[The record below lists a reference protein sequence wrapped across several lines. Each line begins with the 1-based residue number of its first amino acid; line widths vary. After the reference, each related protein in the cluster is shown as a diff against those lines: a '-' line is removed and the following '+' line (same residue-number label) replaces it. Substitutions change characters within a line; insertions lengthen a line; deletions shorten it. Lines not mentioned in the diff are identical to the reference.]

1 MKYTNPIIKGFHPD
15 PSICR
20 VGEDYYLV
28 TSSFEYFPG
37 IPVFHS
43 RDLIHWNQIGNCITD
58 LTSLPMERVS
68 DSGGIWAPT
77 IRYERGRFFVTSTL
91 EGFGNFIVHATD
103 PAAAWSKPVLVSV
116 GGIDPSLF
124 FEDGR
129 AYYCTNESLH
139 SGIEEITMCEV
150 DVDTGALL
158 SGQKTLWRGI
168 GGGFLE
174 GPHIYHIGEYY
185 YLLAAEG
192 GTNFNHMI
200 TVARSNALWGPYESC
215 PENPLL
221 TNAHDTSKE
230 VQCAGHGDLFQDHQ
244 GNWWIVHLATRL
256 SRRTMTHLG
265 RETFL
270 TPVCWENG
278 WPVVGNQKKAALEC
292 EGPLWIPDK
301 SEKKNFENRFERNCE
316 NTFENNC
323 KNSDEKSVAKKVP
336 IWQAD
341 FDKTDWEA
349 EWIFLRKPDPSHY
362 LRKDGILRLYPSTV
376 SLSDKSGSIAF
387 AAVRQPDFDCQVD
400 TCFTFDAMQIGDE
413 AGLVLRL
420 SSDFHYCFCK
430 YKNEQGTFLCVK
442 RKMDDICYTDRQIPI
457 ENSALCLRIIA
468 CKEHYRFSY
477 KTENGNYQD
486 FAKASTRFLS
496 CEVAGKC
503 FTGTVIGLYA
513 ASACTTDSVMKVE
526 SFSIADFDA

>member
-43 RDLIHWNQIGNCITD
+43 RDLIHWKQIGNCLTD
-58 LTSLPMERVS
+58 SSLLPMERCR

-77 IRYERGRFFVTSTL
+77 IRYEKGRFFVTSTL
-91 EGFGNFIVHATD
+91 EGYGNFIVQATD
-103 PAAAWSKPVLVSV
+103 PSDDWSKPILISV

-124 FEDGR
+124 FEDGK

-139 SGIEEITMCEV
+139 PGIEEITMCRV

-158 SGQKTLWRGI
+158 SEQRTVWRGI

-185 YLLAAEG
+185 FLLAAEG

-200 TVARSNALWGPYESC
+200 TVARSNTLWGPYENC
-215 PENPLL
+215 PDNPLL

-230 VQCAGHGDLFQDHQ
+230 VQCAGHGDLFQDHL
-244 GNWWIVHLATRL
+244 GNWWMVHLATRL

-270 TPVCWENG
+270 TPVHWENG
-278 WPVVGNQKKAALEC
+278 WPSVGNCKKAALEC
-292 EGPLWIPDK
+292 EGPLWIQRN
-301 SEKKNFENRFERNCE
+301 SEKENCE
-316 NTFENNC
+316 
-323 KNSDEKSVAKKVP
+323 KIDEKTVEMITGIITSKTTS
-336 IWQAD
+336 WQAD
-341 FDKTDWEA
+341 FNQTDWEPD
-349 EWIFLRKPDPSHY
+349 WIFLRCPEHSHY
-362 LRKDGILRLYPSTV
+362 HRKDGTLYLYPSTTV
-376 SLSDKSGSIAF
+376 LSDQSGSPTF
-387 AAVRQPDFDCQVD
+387 VAVRQPDFDCQVE
-400 TCFTFDAMQIGDE
+400 TCFNFTPMQIGDE

-420 SSDFHYCFCK
+420 SSDFYYCFCK

-442 RKMDDICYTDRQIPI
+442 RNIDDICYTDHQIPI
-457 ENSALCLRIIA
+457 EDSGLCLRITA
-468 CKEHYRFSY
+468 CREYYQFSY
-477 KTENGNYQD
+477 AAENGKYQD

-496 CEVAGKC
+496 CELAGKC
-503 FTGTVIGLYA
+503 FTGTVIGLYTT
-513 ASACTTDSVMKVE
+513 SACTTDAVMKVK
-526 SFSIADFDA
+526 SFRFSCG